1 LKEVVIVKSNAK
13 VGGEYIET
21 APGEYV
27 TVAAGNGTYI
37 WDGRNMILKGD
48 LEAARDVDC

>member
-1 LKEVVIVKSNAK
+1 LKKAKPK

-27 TVAAGNGTYI
+27 TAADGDGTHI
-37 WDGRNMILKGD
+37 WDGLNMILKGD
-48 LEAARDVDC
+48 LEVAHDVDY